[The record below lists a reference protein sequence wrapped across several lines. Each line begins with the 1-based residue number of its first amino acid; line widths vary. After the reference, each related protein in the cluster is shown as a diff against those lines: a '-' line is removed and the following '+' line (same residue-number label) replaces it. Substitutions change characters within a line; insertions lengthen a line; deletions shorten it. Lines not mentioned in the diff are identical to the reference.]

1 MFLGHYALGFGAK
14 KLTPYTSLGTLLLG
28 AELVDLLWPTFLMLG
43 VETVRIAPGITR
55 VTPLD
60 FTSYPWTHSLVMGAV
75 WAGLFAA
82 LYTFF
87 RRYPR
92 GAMVLAA
99 LVLSH
104 WLLDVISHRPDMPI
118 WPGGGPRIGLGLWY
132 SLPATLVVEGVL
144 FSLGIWIYATNT
156 EPVDTVG
163 RYSFPAFVITL
174 AALYLASVFGPPPPS
189 ASAIAMVGQGQWL
202 LVMWGYWLDRH
213 RVAIRQW

>member
-14 KLTPYTSLGTLLLG
+14 KLTPYTSLGTLLLA

-75 WAGLFAA
+75 WAGFFAA
-82 LYTFF
+82 LYAFF

-118 WPGGGPRIGLGLWY
+118 WPGGGPTIGLGLWY

-156 EPVDTVG
+156 EPVDAVG

-189 ASAIAMVGQGQWL
+189 ASAIAWSARGSGCS
-202 LVMWGYWLDRH
+202 
-213 RVAIRQW
+213 

>member
-28 AELVDLLWPTFLMLG
+28 AEFVDLLWPTFLMLG

-118 WPGGGPRIGLGLWY
+118 WPGGGPTIGLGLW
-132 SLPATLVVEGVL
+132 T
-144 FSLGIWIYATNT
+144 
-156 EPVDTVG
+156 
-163 RYSFPAFVITL
+163 
-174 AALYLASVFGPPPPS
+174 PS
-189 ASAIAMVGQGQWL
+189 ADTASLRSSSPWPRSISRACSARRRRARRQSPWL
-202 LVMWGYWLDRH
+202 ARGSGFS
-213 RVAIRQW
+213 

>member
-14 KLTPYTSLGTLLLG
+14 KLTPYTLLGTLLLA
-28 AELVDLLWPTFLMLG
+28 AELVDLIWPTFLMLG
-43 VETVRIAPGITR
+43 VEAVRIVPGITR

-60 FTSYPWTHSLVMGAV
+60 FTSYPWTHSLVMGLV
-75 WAGLFAA
+75 WAVLFTG

-99 LVLSH
+99 LVISH
-104 WLLDVISHRPDMPI
+104 WVLDVISHRPDMPI

-132 SLPATLVVEGVL
+132 SLPATMVVEGVM
-144 FSLGIWIYATNT
+144 FAVGIWLYAINT
-156 EPVDTVG
+156 EPVDRIGRLSFVG
-163 RYSFPAFVITL
+163 FTMSLVAIYVANLV
-174 AALYLASVFGPPPPS
+174 GPPPPS
-189 ASAIAMVGQGQWL
+189 VSALATLGQGQWL
-202 LVMWGYWLDRH
+202 LIAWGYWLDRH

>member
-43 VETVRIAPGITR
+43 VETVRVAPGITP

-60 FTSYPWTHSLVMGAV
+60 FTWYPWTHSLVMGAV

-82 LYTFF
+82 LYAFF

-92 GAMVLAA
+92 GATVLAA

-118 WPGGGPRIGLGLWY
+118 WPGGGPTIGLGLWY
-132 SLPATLVVEGVL
+132 SLPATLVVEGLL

-174 AALYLASVFGPPPPS
+174 AAVYLASVFGPPPPS
-189 ASAIAMVGQGQWL
+189 ASAIAVVGQGQWL

>member
-28 AELVDLLWPTFLMLG
+28 AEFVDLLWPTFLMLG

>member
-189 ASAIAMVGQGQWL
+189 ASAIAVVGQGQWL

>member
-1 MFLGHYALGFGAK
+1 VFLGHYALGFGAK

-28 AELVDLLWPTFLMLG
+28 AELVDLLWPTFLMVG

-55 VTPLD
+55 VTPLE

-163 RYSFPAFVITL
+163 RYGFPAFVITL
-174 AALYLASVFGPPPPS
+174 AAFYLASVFGPPPPS
-189 ASAIAMVGQGQWL
+189 ASAIAVVGQGQWL

>member
-1 MFLGHYALGFGAK
+1 VFLGHYALGFGAK
-14 KLTPYTSLGTLLLG
+14 KLTPYTSLGTLLLA
-28 AELVDLLWPTFLMLG
+28 AELVDLIWPSFLMLG
-43 VETVRIAPGITR
+43 IETVRIAPGITR

-82 LYTFF
+82 LYAFF

-104 WLLDVISHRPDMPI
+104 WLLDVISHRPDLPI
-118 WPGGGPRIGLGLWY
+118 WPGGPRIGLGLWY
-132 SLPATLVVEGVL
+132 SLPATLVVEGLL

-156 EPVDTVG
+156 EAVDAVG
-163 RYSFPAFVITL
+163 RYGFPAFVITL
-174 AALYLASVFGPPPPS
+174 AAVYLASVFGPPPPS
-189 ASAIAMVGQGQWL
+189 ASAIAVFGQGQWL

>member
-1 MFLGHYALGFGAK
+1 VFLGHYALGFGAK
-14 KLTPYTSLGTLLLG
+14 KLTPYTSLGTLLL
-28 AELVDLLWPTFLMLG
+28 ATELVDLLWPGFLMLG
-43 VETVRIAPGITR
+43 LETVRIAPGITR

-60 FTSYPWTHSLVMGAV
+60 FTSYPWTHSLVMCAA
-75 WAGLFAA
+75 WAALFAA
-82 LYTFF
+82 FYVFF

-92 GAMVLAA
+92 GAIVLAA

-104 WLLDVISHRPDMPI
+104 WLLDVVSHRPDMPL

-132 SLPATLVVEGVL
+132 SLPATLAVEGLL

-156 EPVDTVG
+156 EPVDAIG

-174 AALYLASVFGPPPPS
+174 AAIYLSSVFGPPPPS
-189 ASAIAMVGQGQWL
+189 VSAITLLGQGQWL
-202 LVMWGYWLDRH
+202 LVLWGYWLDRH

>member
-28 AELVDLLWPTFLMLG
+28 AEFVDLLWPTFLMLG

-82 LYTFF
+82 FYTFF

-189 ASAIAMVGQGQWL
+189 ASAIAVVGQGQWL

>member
-1 MFLGHYALGFGAK
+1 STRRSSRATSSRARSSGSSVFLGHYALGFGAK
-14 KLTPYTSLGTLLLG
+14 KLTPYTSLGTLLLA
-28 AELVDLLWPTFLMLG
+28 AELVDLIWPTFLMLG
-43 VETVRIAPGITR
+43 VETVRVVPGITR

-60 FTSYPWTHSLVMGAV
+60 FTSYPWTHSLVMGLV
-75 WAGLFAA
+75 WAVLFAG
-82 LYTFF
+82 LYSFL
-87 RRYPR
+87 RRYTR
-92 GAMVLAA
+92 CAMVLAA
-99 LVLSH
+99 VVISH
-104 WLLDVISHRPDMPI
+104 SVRDVISHRPDMPI

-189 ASAIAMVGQGQWL
+189 ASAIAVVGQGQW
-202 LVMWGYWLDRH
+202 
-213 RVAIRQW
+213 

>member
-1 MFLGHYALGFGAK
+1 VFLGHYALGFGAK
-14 KLTPYTSLGTLLLG
+14 KLTPYTSLGTLLLA
-28 AELVDLLWPTFLMLG
+28 AELVDLIWPSFLMVG
-43 VETVRIAPGITR
+43 IETVRIAPGITR

-82 LYTFF
+82 LYVFF

-104 WLLDVISHRPDMPI
+104 WLLDVISHRPDLPI
-118 WPGGGPRIGLGLWY
+118 WPGGPRIGLGLWY
-132 SLPATLVVEGVL
+132 SLPATLVVEGLL

-156 EPVDTVG
+156 EPVDAVG

-174 AALYLASVFGPPPPS
+174 AAVYLASVFGPPPPS
-189 ASAIAMVGQGQWL
+189 ASAVAVAGQGQWL

>member
-43 VETVRIAPGITR
+43 VETVRVAPGITR

-60 FTSYPWTHSLVMGAV
+60 FTWYPWTHSLVMGAV

-82 LYTFF
+82 LYAFF

-92 GAMVLAA
+92 GATVLAA
-99 LVLSH
+99 LVLLH

-118 WPGGGPRIGLGLWY
+118 WPGGGPTIGLGLWY
-132 SLPATLVVEGVL
+132 SLPATLVVEGLL

-156 EPVDTVG
+156 EPVDAVG
-163 RYSFPAFVITL
+163 RYSFSAFVITL
-174 AALYLASVFGPPPPS
+174 AAVYLASVFGPPPPS
-189 ASAIAMVGQGQWL
+189 ASAIALVGQGQWL

>member
-28 AELVDLLWPTFLMLG
+28 AEFVDLLWPTFLMLG

-75 WAGLFAA
+75 WAGLFARPLRA
-82 LYTFF
+82 SA
-87 RRYPR
+87 RRRRARTRCAAGR
-92 GAMVLAA
+92 GAAGYRRDGGRG
-99 LVLSH
+99 SR
-104 WLLDVISHRPDMPI
+104 STR
-118 WPGGGPRIGLGLWY
+118 PGGGPRIGLGLWY

-189 ASAIAMVGQGQWL
+189 ASAIAVVGQGS
-202 LVMWGYWLDRH
+202 GFS
-213 RVAIRQW
+213 

>member
-1 MFLGHYALGFGAK
+1 
-14 KLTPYTSLGTLLLG
+14 
-28 AELVDLLWPTFLMLG
+28 
-43 VETVRIAPGITR
+43 
-55 VTPLD
+55 
-60 FTSYPWTHSLVMGAV
+60 
-75 WAGLFAA
+75 
-82 LYTFF
+82 
-87 RRYPR
+87 
-92 GAMVLAA
+92 MVLAA

-174 AALYLASVFGPPPPS
+174 GAFYLASVFGPPPPS
-189 ASAIAMVGQGQWL
+189 ASAIAVVGQGQWL

>member
-1 MFLGHYALGFGAK
+1 VFLGHYALGFGAK

-28 AELVDLLWPTFLMLG
+28 AELVDLLWPTFLMVG

-55 VTPLD
+55 VTPLE

-163 RYSFPAFVITL
+163 RYGFPAFVITL

-189 ASAIAMVGQGQWL
+189 ASAIAVVGQGQWL

>member
-43 VETVRIAPGITR
+43 VETVRVAPGITR

-60 FTSYPWTHSLVMGAV
+60 FTWYPWTHSLVMGAV
-75 WAGLFAA
+75 WAGVFAA
-82 LYTFF
+82 LYAFF

-92 GAMVLAA
+92 GATVLAA

-118 WPGGGPRIGLGLWY
+118 WPGGGPTIGLGLWY

-174 AALYLASVFGPPPPS
+174 AAVYLASVFGPPPPS
-189 ASAIAMVGQGQWL
+189 ASAIAVVGQGQWL

>member
-14 KLTPYTSLGTLLLG
+14 KLTPYTSLGTLLLA
-28 AELVDLLWPTFLMLG
+28 AELVDLLWPSFLMLG
-43 VETVRIAPGITR
+43 IETVRIAPGITR

-60 FTSYPWTHSLVMGAV
+60 FTSYPWTHSLVMGV
-75 WAGLFAA
+75 MWAGLFAA
-82 LYTFF
+82 LYAFF

-104 WLLDVISHRPDMPI
+104 WLLDVISHRPDLPI
-118 WPGGGPRIGLGLWY
+118 WPGGPRIGLGLWY
-132 SLPATLVVEGVL
+132 SLPATLVVEGLL

-156 EPVDTVG
+156 EPVDAVG

-174 AALYLASVFGPPPPS
+174 AAVYLASVFGPPPPS
-189 ASAIAMVGQGQWL
+189 DSAIAVVGQAQWL

>member
-118 WPGGGPRIGLGLWY
+118 WPGGGPRLGLGLWY

-189 ASAIAMVGQGQWL
+189 ASAIAVVGQGQWL

>member
-1 MFLGHYALGFGAK
+1 VFLGHYALGFGAK

-43 VETVRIAPGITR
+43 VETVRVAPGITR

-99 LVLSH
+99 VVLSH

-118 WPGGGPRIGLGLWY
+118 WPGGGPTIGLGLWY
-132 SLPATLVVEGVL
+132 SLPATLVVEGLL

-174 AALYLASVFGPPPPS
+174 AAVYLASVFGPPPPS
-189 ASAIAMVGQGQWL
+189 ASAIAVVGQGQWL

>member
-14 KLTPYTSLGTLLLG
+14 KLTPYTSLGTLLLA
-28 AELVDLLWPTFLMLG
+28 AEFVDLLWPSFLMLG
-43 VETVRIAPGITR
+43 IETVRIAPGITR

-60 FTSYPWTHSLVMGAV
+60 FTSYPWTHSLVMCVV
-75 WAGLFAA
+75 WAGLFVA
-82 LYTFF
+82 LYAFF

-104 WLLDVISHRPDMPI
+104 WLLDVISHRPDLPI
-118 WPGGGPRIGLGLWY
+118 WPGGPRIGLGLWY
-132 SLPATLVVEGVL
+132 SLPATLVVEGLL

-156 EPVDTVG
+156 EPVDAVG

-174 AALYLASVFGPPPPS
+174 ATVYLASVFGPPPPS
-189 ASAIAMVGQGQWL
+189 ESAIAVVGQAQWL

>member
-14 KLTPYTSLGTLLLG
+14 KLTPYTSLGTLLLA
-28 AELVDLLWPTFLMLG
+28 AEFVDLLWPGFLMLG
-43 VETVRIAPGITR
+43 IETVRIAPGITR

-60 FTSYPWTHSLVMGAV
+60 FTSYPWTHSLVMGVA

-82 LYTFF
+82 FYAFF

-104 WLLDVISHRPDMPI
+104 WGLDVISHRPDMPI
-118 WPGGGPRIGLGLWY
+118 WPGGGPKIGLGLWY
-132 SLPATLVVEGVL
+132 SLPATLGVEGLL
-144 FSLGIWIYATNT
+144 FSLGIWIYARNT
-156 EPVDTVG
+156 EPVDAIG

-174 AALYLASVFGPPPPS
+174 AAIYAASVFGPPPPS
-189 ASAIAMVGQGQWL
+189 ESAISTVGQAQWL
-202 LVMWGYWLDRH
+202 LVLWGYWLDRH